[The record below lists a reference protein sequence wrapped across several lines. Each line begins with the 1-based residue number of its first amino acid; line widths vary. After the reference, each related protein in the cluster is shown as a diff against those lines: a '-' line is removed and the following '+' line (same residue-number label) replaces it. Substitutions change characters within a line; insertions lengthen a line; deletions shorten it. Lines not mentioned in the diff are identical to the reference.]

1 MLFVCVIRKLYETY
15 VKLFNL
21 FKLLKEKDEK
31 MDNIFLIALIIYI
44 LIFLFI
50 GIWDLKKINDFTDY
64 AAAGKKQSSYAVI
77 MTLLATVIGASTTI
91 GIADTVYNI
100 GFPGIWWLA
109 FGGIGLILQS
119 FIISKKV
126 RSIDAITLP
135 DMAGK
140 IVGKGAEKLL
150 AFIIVISW
158 IGVIAGQ
165 LVAMNGII
173 TFALGKS
180 SKLIFILVSAIVIIY
195 TLIGGQ
201 LSVIKT
207 DRIQFI
213 IIVIGIIICCIYL
226 YFVKG
231 GNTSDVMNNIELLNK
246 NYKPVNLFTQ
256 FFVIGGV
263 YFLGP
268 DIMSRNFICK
278 DEKTAKKSSLIAGI
292 SLFFFALIITLIG
305 MWVRYNVTSDEL
317 AGNKALMYVVGIV
330 PKFVGILL
338 IFGLL
343 SAILSSTDTC
353 IVNASS
359 IFVKDI
365 LGRNSVALVR
375 ITVGVIGLIATV
387 FAISGSS
394 DIITLL
400 TNAYS
405 IYTPGV
411 IFPLL
416 IAILSYKKRRIKKSI
431 WFIAVILGGVFGLSG
446 AFLPD
451 TLISIGVPA
460 DLISY
465 FSLIGMGVS
474 LIVAILSIGKPIEE

>member
-1 MLFVCVIRKLYETY
+1 MNT
-15 VKLFNL
+15 
-21 FKLLKEKDEK
+21 
-31 MDNIFLIALIIYI
+31 IFLIALIIYI
-44 LIFLFI
+44 IVFLTI
-50 GIWDLKKINDFTDY
+50 GILDIKKINSFADY
-64 AAAGKKQSSYAVI
+64 AAAGKSQGRFAVI

-91 GIADTVYNI
+91 GITDTVYSI

-109 FGGIGLILQS
+109 FGGIGLILQA

-140 IVGKGAEKLL
+140 IVGGGAEKLL

-173 TFALGKS
+173 SFALGKN
-180 SKLIFILVSAIVIIY
+180 SKLIFALVSAIVIIY

-207 DRIQFI
+207 DRIQFV
-213 IIVIGIIICCIYL
+213 IIVLGILICCIYL

-231 GNTSDVMNNIELLNK
+231 GNTSDIADGIELLND

-268 DIMSRNFICK
+268 DIMSRNFISK
-278 DEKTAKKSSLIAGI
+278 DEKTAKSSALIAGI
-292 SLFFFALIITLIG
+292 SLFVFAFIITLIG
-305 MWVRYNVTSDEL
+305 MWVRYNISAEEL
-317 AGNKALMYVVGIV
+317 NGSKALMYVIGIV

-338 IFGLL
+338 VFGLL

-353 IVNASS
+353 IINASS

-365 LGRNSVALVR
+365 LGKDSVALVR
-375 ITVGVIGLIATV
+375 ITVGVIGVLATV
-387 FAISGSS
+387 FAISGNS
-394 DIITLL
+394 DIISLL

-416 IAILSYKKRRIKKSI
+416 IAILTYGKRSI
-431 WFIAVILGGVFGLSG
+431 SKGVWFAAVILGGLFGLLG

-451 TLISIGVPA
+451 KLLSLGVPA
-460 DLISY
+460 KLLSY
-465 FSLIGMGVS
+465 FTLIGMGVS
-474 LIVAILSIGKPIEE
+474 LVISLLSIKSKQDDGSN

>member
-1 MLFVCVIRKLYETY
+1 MNTLFIT
-15 VKLFNL
+15 
-21 FKLLKEKDEK
+21 
-31 MDNIFLIALIIYI
+31 ALIIYI
-44 LIFLFI
+44 LVFLII
-50 GIWDLKKINDFTDY
+50 GILDMKKVNDFNDY
-64 AAAGKKQSSYAVI
+64 AAAGKKQGRFAVI

-91 GIADTVYNI
+91 GITDTVNSI

-119 FIISKKV
+119 LLISKKV
-126 RSIDAITLP
+126 RSIDAVTLP

-140 IVGKGAEKLL
+140 LVGKSAEKIL

-173 TFALGKS
+173 TFATGKNS
-180 SKLIFILVSAIVIIY
+180 NLLFAVVSLFVIAY

-201 LSVIKT
+201 LSVVRT

-213 IIVIGIIICCIYL
+213 IIVAGVLISCIYL
-226 YFVKG
+226 YAFKG
-231 GNTSDVMNNIELLNK
+231 GDTSSVINNIELLND
-246 NYKPVNLFTQ
+246 NYKPINLFTQ

-268 DIMSRNFICK
+268 DIMSRNFISK
-278 DEKTAKKSSLIAGI
+278 DEKTAKLSALIAGI
-292 SLFFFALIITLIG
+292 SLFVFAFVITMIG

-317 AGNKALMYVVGIV
+317 GNNKALMYVIGIV
-330 PKFVGILL
+330 PKFIGVIL

-365 LGRNSVALVR
+365 LGRDSVTLVR
-375 ITVGVIGLIATV
+375 ITVGVIGVISTA
-387 FAISGSS
+387 FAISGKS
-394 DIITLL
+394 DIIGLL

-416 IAILSYKKRRIKKSI
+416 IAILAYGKRHIKQGV
-431 WFIAVILGGVFGLSG
+431 WFTAVILGGLFGLAG

-451 TLISIGVPA
+451 TLIKIGVPSV
-460 DLISY
+460 LLSY
-465 FSLIGMGVS
+465 LSLIGMGVS
-474 LIVAILSIGKPIEE
+474 FIVALFSIGDKEAQI